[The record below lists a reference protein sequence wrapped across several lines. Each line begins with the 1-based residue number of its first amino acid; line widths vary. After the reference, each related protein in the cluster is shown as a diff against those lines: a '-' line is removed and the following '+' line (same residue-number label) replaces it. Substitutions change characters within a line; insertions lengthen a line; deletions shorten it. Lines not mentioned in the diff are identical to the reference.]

1 MHRST
6 QFRAL
11 KSQGQNRSDAGI
23 LGGRGRLQL
32 LLLLAAG
39 HAQRLVQSRPPERYV
54 VAPGPSSSSKATRS
68 PVADAAARVVVVR
81 TVGSR
86 ASCAMF
92 SLLYR
97 TLPS

>member
-32 LLLLAAG
+32 LLLL
-39 HAQRLVQSRPPERYV
+39 
-54 VAPGPSSSSKATRS
+54 
-68 PVADAAARVVVVR
+68 
-81 TVGSR
+81 
-86 ASCAMF
+86 
-92 SLLYR
+92 
-97 TLPS
+97 